1 MLRCDTRIAR
11 GREGWSA
18 LEGGS
23 NRIRVAG
30 FPSARS
36 NGLFRHRAPARRLS
50 GKDDNRTDHPKNI
63 TSVCEPLRTREGSL
77 GDAQQ
82 LASRRDH
89 WALPAIAFRVK
100 RSHPRF
106 RRRPL
111 ADLAAPRPP
120 TPQILET
127 VSTRPALET
136 RRRTLSWI
144 EGWPRSQGR
153 GARGNGNA
161 RSPSPQV
168 ASLVFGRRPSRINS
182 AVKSN

>member
-1 MLRCDTRIAR
+1 MQWFAVEFRTQRS
-11 GREGWSA
+11 RE
-18 LEGGS
+18 
-23 NRIRVAG
+23 
-30 FPSARS
+30 
-36 NGLFRHRAPARRLS
+36 LFRAS
-50 GKDDNRTDHPKNI
+50 
-63 TSVCEPLRTREGSL
+63 REL

-82 LASRRDH
+82 LARRRDH
-89 WALPAIAFRVK
+89 WALPAIAFRAK

-106 RRRPL
+106 RRRPP

-144 EGWPRSQGR
+144 EGRPRSQGR

-168 ASLVFGRRPSRINS
+168 ASLVFGRRPSRN
-182 AVKSN
+182 